1 MTQIIDELVTSFE
14 DTNTKLEALTK
25 SLESLSE
32 AEKIME
38 DQGAQLSDAV
48 SSLTTTS
55 NDHKKFI
62 SEASKINTNFGSVI
76 KVLSKLEPEKI
87 NDKLDTVLLLSDQI
101 EKTSVKLD
109 RRYTELSSLISEKT
123 KYSFLSVF
131 LLAVILLIQCY
142 GIFLK

>member
-1 MTQIIDELVTSFE
+1 MTKIIDELVTSFE
-14 DTNTKLEALTK
+14 DTNTKLEDLTK

-38 DQGAQLSDAV
+38 SQGTQLSDAV

-55 NDHKKFI
+55 NDHKMFI

-101 EKTSVKLD
+101 EKTSIKLD
-109 RRYTELSSLISEKT
+109 RRYTELASHISEKT